1 MKKGR
6 IFKILAV
13 FPAFFCV
20 SCFQTSTKTNAE
32 EYEEILKDTRDNS
45 DFHSELY
52 IFPESIEGTEIKH
65 FVYAEMTDMFT
76 GSYLMYVVLTY
87 QPEDFSA
94 ELERIAS
101 VKMKKLVY
109 TYPESH
115 TVDLQEESMICA
127 SKTSGD
133 YGVNDIQD
141 INEEDISGLW
151 NN

>member
-1 MKKGR
+1 MDGR
-6 IFKILAV
+6 TQGLQYGHHRSCQCRLGIDLQELIIVRNILSRC
-13 FPAFFCV
+13 PE
-20 SCFQTSTKTNAE
+20 TD
-32 EYEEILKDTRDNS
+32 IG
-45 DFHSELY
+45 Y
-52 IFPESIEGTEIKH
+52 IDSF
-65 FVYAEMTDMFT
+65 A
-76 GSYLMYVVLTY
+76 
-87 QPEDFSA
+87 
-94 ELERIAS
+94 
-101 VKMKKLVY
+101 MKKLVY